1 MPSTLKSEERD
12 ALFFQ
17 VSLNL
22 DLLGDLQMA
31 ISKGNEEECYK
42 LGRRVSDALRLM
54 IEGGL
59 GWRERTQGSTVLTL
73 PDQEVRQIV
82 TRVQRDV
89 MAAIEHKRP
98 EHEESRSEW
107 EELAAI
113 KDACQSVLNQA
124 RS

>member
-1 MPSTLKSEERD
+1 MPVTLESEERD

-17 VSLNL
+17 LSVEL

-42 LGRRVSDALRLM
+42 LGPFSDALRLV

-59 GWRERTQGSTVLTL
+59 GEGEDPGINCPYPPITRIVERIQQGAMV
-73 PDQEVRQIV
+73 
-82 TRVQRDV
+82 
-89 MAAIEHKRP
+89 AIEHSWP
-98 EHEESRSEW
+98 GHEESCSEW
-107 EELAAI
+107 EAMAAF
-113 KDACQSVLNQA
+113 KDACQSVLNQS

>member
-1 MPSTLKSEERD
+1 MPATLKSEERD

-17 VSLNL
+17 VSPNL

-31 ISKGNEEECYK
+31 MSEGNEEECYN
-42 LGRRVSDALRLM
+42 LGRRVSDALRLV

-73 PDQEVRQIV
+73 PDQEI
-82 TRVQRDV
+82 TRLVNRIQRDV
-89 MAAIEHKRP
+89 RMSIEYKRP
-98 EHEESRSEW
+98 EHEESCSEW
-107 EELAAI
+107 ERLAAVM
-113 KDACQSVLNQA
+113 DACKSVLSQT